1 MISITADPLPEPEKQ
16 SEKFRG
22 RVAVITGASRG
33 IGAAIARA
41 LAAQACDL
49 VLTSRNQEQL
59 YSLARN
65 LSIGDLRVT
74 AKTCDI
80 GKADS
85 VESLFAMIRSEFGK
99 IDVLVN
105 NAGTSHA
112 MANVEQLS
120 LEAWHESI
128 NTNLTGTFLVTRAA
142 LPLMSAGSTIVN
154 NLSVA
159 ARTAFAGEA
168 GYCASKHGALG
179 FTNTLREE
187 LRPKGIRVVSLI
199 AGPTNTEIW
208 TQFWPDAPREKMMS
222 PVTVARA
229 VVDALLLPANST
241 VDELTIMPTAG
252 AL

>member
-1 MISITADPLPEPEKQ
+1 MISITADPLPDPEKQ

-49 VLTSRNQEQL
+49 VLTSRNQDQL

-120 LEAWHESI
+120 LEAWNESI

-229 VVDALLLPANST
+229 VVDALLLPPNST